1 MIIMGFFLGTSR
13 TGPYFEGWYFK
24 HQNPQGQTLALI
36 PAFHIDGG
44 GHRTASLQVISS
56 DASWWLEYPEA
67 QLQLSRQPSRIQI
80 GQSSFSNQGID
91 LHIQQDGLSLLGAV
105 HYGPFTILR
114 SDIMGPFR
122 FFPGMQC
129 SHGIISMGHS
139 LTGALELNGKR
150 LDFSNGIGYIET
162 DRGRSF
168 PSAYLWTQCI
178 WGGPEPGSLMLASAT
193 VPLSAGGFT
202 GCICSVF
209 CGGREYRLTANEGA
223 NTLHGGAVGFHK
235 RLWDWEAGEEQVTF
249 TLLSPDGEEG
259 FPGNLQVQVRYTL
272 AGSAL
277 VMDYRAKS
285 DRDTVVNLS
294 GHSYFNLAGHSGGR
308 VEEHRLTLHAKEYT
322 PAGPDN
328 VPLGVL
334 SPVAGTP
341 LDFCAETPLG
351 ERLGD
356 PFLQAAGG
364 FDHNFALEGGHTGE
378 AKSGAEVWCP
388 RTGIALEL
396 RTTLPG
402 LQLYTAGFLTPRRG
416 KEGAVYAPG
425 HAVCLEAQ
433 HFPDGINHP
442 AFPSPLLRAGEEYQ
456 EQTVYRFSVR

>member
-1 MIIMGFFLGTSR
+1 MTKQSR
-13 TGPYFEGWYFK
+13 PFGQMEGREI
-24 HQNPQGQTLALI
+24 PLLTLKNETMAVELL
-36 PAFHIDGG
+36 P
-44 GHRTASLQVISS
+44 
-56 DASWWLEYPEA
+56 
-67 QLQLSRQPSRIQI
+67 
-80 GQSSFSNQGID
+80 
-91 LHIQQDGLSLLGAV
+91 LGAAV
-105 HYGPFTILR
+105 R
-114 SDIMGPFR
+114 SLWVPDKGGNPTDVVLGYESLEEYRELDGCLGGTLGRCANRIGGAR
-122 FFPGMQC
+122 FA
-129 SHGIISMGHS
+129 I
-139 LTGALELNGKR
+139 
-150 LDFSNGIGYIET
+150 
-162 DRGRSF
+162 
-168 PSAYLWTQCI
+168 
-178 WGGPEPGSLMLASAT
+178 
-193 VPLSAGGFT
+193 
-202 GCICSVF
+202 
-209 CGGREYRLTANEGA
+209 GGREYRLTANEGA

-351 ERLGD
+351 ERMGD